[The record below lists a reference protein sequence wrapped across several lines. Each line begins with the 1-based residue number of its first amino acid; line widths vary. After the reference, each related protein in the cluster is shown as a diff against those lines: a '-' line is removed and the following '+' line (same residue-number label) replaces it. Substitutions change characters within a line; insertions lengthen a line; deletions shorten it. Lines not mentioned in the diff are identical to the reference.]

1 MIPRIKPIVHQL
13 FNGLRQEYLDLP
25 IYFFKLKLA
34 GTKCLTRMY
43 HKIPDIHPK
52 MTKINIREIIYYLYT
67 PANAQE
73 VIYTTFSTKK
83 YA

>member
-1 MIPRIKPIVHQL
+1 
-13 FNGLRQEYLDLP
+13 
-25 IYFFKLKLA
+25 
-34 GTKCLTRMY
+34 MY